1 MKLYKLHSSNR
12 GRFII
17 PHKSGRRMGFHHHQH
32 HQSTNGTGL
41 LLSKDLGGFGLD
53 HPVSTHS
60 MSALQSKL
68 NKLTIGGNIH
78 GPKKKYISFR
88 I

>member
-1 MKLYKLHSSNR
+1 
-12 GRFII
+12 
-17 PHKSGRRMGFHHHQH
+17 MGFHHHQH

-41 LLSKDLGGFGLD
+41 LLSKDLGGFGVD
-53 HPVSTHS
+53 HHAVPTHS